1 MNCNLSR
8 QQPQVMVKVDAIMA
22 TVSGSAVGFDGRSWL
37 MFGGRILQEA
47 RDLELD
53 DQILFSRRCDQ
64 PVEAPA

>member
-8 QQPQVMVKVDAIMA
+8 LQPRVMVKVDAIMA

-47 RDLELD
+47 KDLELD
-53 DQILFSRRCDQ
+53 D
-64 PVEAPA
+64 

>member
-22 TVSGSAVGFDGRSWL
+22 TVSGSVVGIDGRSWL

-53 DQILFSRRCDQ
+53 D
-64 PVEAPA
+64 

>member
-1 MNCNLSR
+1 
-8 QQPQVMVKVDAIMA
+8 MVKVDAIMA

-47 RDLELD
+47 RDLELG

>member
-1 MNCNLSR
+1 M
-8 QQPQVMVKVDAIMA
+8 VMVKVDAIMA